1 MHLLVE
7 CNILK
12 AYLMGYTVLIHLFTH
27 VHQAHGICIHTG
39 IYVYLCVYVCVYV
52 CKETREMIPAL
63 EEFTSGRKVKIFPRR
78 VRKWKTVY
86 CNRGR
91 TIYLLLQKKYSIT

>member
-12 AYLMGYTVLIHLFTH
+12 TYLMGYTVLIHLFTH

-63 EEFTSGRKVKIFPRR
+63 KEFAIWSKSQDLP
-78 VRKWKTVY
+78 
-86 CNRGR
+86 
-91 TIYLLLQKKYSIT
+91 KKG